1 MAGIEIDGVNNKI
14 DLDDDKDTSIS
25 ANVDDTLLVEVGGN
39 TLATITSTSVAIN
52 DGTTI
57 TTDDNSD
64 TLSLISTDEDANAAP
79 ILRLFRNSASPA
91 DDDVIGNL
99 IFSGQDD
106 AGNETD
112 FLTFQVNASDVANG
126 AEDGF
131 MRIMMP
137 VASTSTEFIRMNP
150 AGVVFNEGSSSNLD
164 FRVES
169 NQNENAIKVDSAND
183 RVHLGTSSSFGTF
196 LNISGGST
204 HDIGIENS
212 TGSKTQIIAKNN
224 SSSHSTQIMILQSI
238 RTSTAFFEYFRF
250 IANDGGD
257 TDMLADGNGAL
268 KMDGAVTTGGVDYA
282 EFFEWKDGNSSDEDR
297 RGHSVILDENKI
309 IVATSSDDTSK
320 IIGVVSTNPTVVG
333 GGDMEKWVHKYLKDD
348 YDSFVWEEH
357 TVTEWTDEDG
367 KKHSYQTDKIPTDL
381 SVPSDAIVISEEEDK
396 YGNTVKLKRKKLNPE
411 WDSNKQYISRED
423 RKEWEAIGLMGKL
436 RLKKGEPTNP
446 NWIKLR
452 DISET
457 VEEWLVR

>member
-25 ANVDDTLLVEVGGN
+25 ANVDDTLVVEVGGTN
-39 TLATITSTSVAIN
+39 IATITSTSVAIN

-64 TLSLISTDEDANAAP
+64 TLTLKSTDNDASVAP
-79 ILRLFRNSASPA
+79 VLLFNRDSASPA
-91 DDDVIGNL
+91 ANDFLGTI

-250 IANDGGD
+250 ISNDGGD

>member
-25 ANVDDTLLVEVGGN
+25 ANVDDTLVVEVGGTN
-39 TLATITSTSVAIN
+39 IATITSTSVAIN

-257 TDMLADGNGAL
+257 TDMLADGNGNL
-268 KMDGAVTTGGVDYA
+268 KMDGVVTTGGIDYA

-297 RGHSVILDENKI
+297 RGHSVILDGNKI